1 MSVRGDHAV
10 VIGGSIGGCPAA
22 MVLSEFFDR
31 VTVLDRDELP
41 LHAEHHRGVPQSPHL
56 HGLLYGGRLTLDELF
71 DDGFTAAMREAG
83 GPYFDFAKHQAF
95 RFPEGWIKRAPGN
108 LMVIFSTRWTMEHV
122 IRELTR
128 REATISFAVGQAA
141 GFTTT
146 ADGQRVTGIKLKDGG
161 QIEADLV
168 VDAAGRGSKSPA
180 WMEEI
185 GFAAPQES
193 WVRSFLGYSTVYGFV
208 PEEAWPGDIKSI
220 AAPPFPGTTRGGFV
234 VPQENGLVGIMAAG
248 QTRDYPPADEQGLRE
263 FLRTAITPVLFEM
276 YEQLEPETE
285 IRTTKTSHNRLV
297 RWHELQRRPQG
308 FLAIGDAV
316 AAFNPVYGQGITTA
330 ALQAKALRQAL
341 NDNDELETVVAGFPA
356 RAMEVCQFA
365 WTGATDA
372 DCAFE
377 GTEVAN
383 LERTESDAEITAYL
397 SKLRLATTLD
407 SLVAQ
412 AFFRAQG
419 SMQGALLFEP
429 DLMERVERVCGE
441 WDDEPRDLLRPPEW
455 AEDAPPVA
463 AYIEGGEE

>member
-1 MSVRGDHAV
+1 MSVRRDHAL
-10 VIGGSIGGCPAA
+10 VIGGSVSGSPAA
-22 MVLSEFFDR
+22 KVLSEFFDR
-31 VTVLDRDELP
+31 VTILDRDELP
-41 LHAEHHRGVPQSPHL
+41 EHAEHHRGVPQSPHL

-71 DDGFTAAMREAG
+71 DDGFTNAMREAG

-95 RFPEGWIKRAPGN
+95 RFPEGWIHRAPGD
-108 LMVIFSTRWTMEHV
+108 LMVIFATRWTMEHV
-122 IRELTR
+122 IRELAR
-128 REATISFAVGQAA
+128 KESNISFDVGQAA

-146 ADGQRVTGIKLKDGG
+146 ADKQRVTGVKLKDGRT
-161 QIEADLV
+161 IEADLV
-168 VDAAGRGSKSPA
+168 VDAAGRASKSPN

-185 GFAAPQES
+185 GFSAPAES
-193 WVRSFLGYSTVYGFV
+193 WVRSFLGYATVYGYL
-208 PEEAWPGDIKSI
+208 PEDAWPGDIKSI

-248 QTRDYPPADEQGLRE
+248 QTRDYPPADKEGFGE
-263 FLRTAITPVLFEM
+263 FLKTAITPVLSEM

-297 RWHELQRRPQG
+297 RWHELERRPQG

-330 ALQAKALRQAL
+330 SLQAKALRQAL
-341 NDNDELETVVAGFPA
+341 NDHDELDPVVANFPQ

-372 DCAFE
+372 DCSFE
-377 GTEVAN
+377 GTEIEN
-383 LERTESDAEITAYL
+383 LERTEADAEITAYL

-407 SLVAQ
+407 AFVAQ

-419 SMQGALLFEP
+419 SMQGELLFEP
-429 DLMERVERVCGE
+429 ELMARVAQVCDD
-441 WDDEPRDLLRPPEW
+441 WDEEPRDLSRPPEW
-455 AEDAPPVA
+455 ADEQAPVA
-463 AYIEGGEE
+463 A